1 MAEIVLD
8 KVTKLYPDGAKAVS
22 DVDITIADGEFI
34 ILVGPSGCGKST
46 TLNMIAGLED
56 ISTGELRIAGE
67 RVNERAPK
75 DRDIAMVFQSYAL
88 YPHMTVRDN
97 LAFGLRM
104 QRTEQAVIDQRVAAA
119 AVHGSWAEYFIAPAQ
134 GVVPLNDAIDDETA
148 AQLIGMPI
156 SALMLLDFVN
166 LQPGQWLI
174 QNTAN
179 GAVGKTVA
187 MIAQA
192 RGQQVIN
199 LVRRS
204 SAVAELQALGIQHVV
219 AADQADWREQVK
231 ALHGGQPLMAGVDSI
246 GGAASGELLA
256 LLSENGLLVSFGSMS
271 GEAMQIASGDLIF
284 KQATVKGFWASAV
297 NKQLPAERKKA
308 LIVELLTLAAQKK
321 LALPVEGVFSFEQ
334 IHSAALKAV
343 EGARQGKVLLK
354 P

>member
-1 MAEIVLD
+1 MRSIIHCNFGEPAEVLQ
-8 KVTKLYPDGAKAVS
+8 LAEMPQP
-22 DVDITIADGEFI
+22 E
-34 ILVGPSGCGKST
+34 PQ
-46 TLNMIAGLED
+46 
-56 ISTGELRIAGE
+56 AGE
-67 RVNERAPK
+67 VRIKTILSPMHNHDVW
-75 DRDIAMVFQSYAL
+75 
-88 YPHMTVRDN
+88 TVRGN
-97 LAFGLRM
+97 YGYKPALPAIGGS
-104 QRTEQAVIDQRVAAA
+104 EAVGVIDALGEGVSGVALGQRVAVA

-231 ALHGGQPLMAGVDSI
+231 AMHGGQPLMAGVDSI

-256 LLSENGLLVSFGSMS
+256 LLSENSLLVSFGSMS

-297 NKQLPAERKKA
+297 NQQLPAERKKA